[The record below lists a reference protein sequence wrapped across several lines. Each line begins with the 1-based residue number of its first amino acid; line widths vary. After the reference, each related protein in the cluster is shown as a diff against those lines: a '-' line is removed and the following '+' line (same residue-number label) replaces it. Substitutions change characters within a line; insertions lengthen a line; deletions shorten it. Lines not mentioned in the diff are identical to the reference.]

1 MHDGVATCELEA
13 LELEALEDGKSPVS
27 TAENAGLSLVTYVLL
42 DFGTSYPNL
51 AEAVIVEVGDV
62 EAKI

>member
-1 MHDGVATCELEA
+1 MHDGVATYELEA
-13 LELEALEDGKSPVS
+13 LELEA
-27 TAENAGLSLVTYVLL
+27 VLL